1 MAPSLANITDLMQ
14 SVSTTRRNEPAPP
27 LPRDADPKFDRFRC
41 GGRESKFLLMQ
52 CHPEDS
58 FTKLSF
64 NKIQNIHDSYIH
76 TR

>member
-1 MAPSLANITDLMQ
+1 MNTSAWRHPLGAA
-14 SVSTTRRNEPAPP
+14 TRPAGAYHCPP
-27 LPRDADPKFDRFRC
+27 PVRPDAFRC
-41 GGRESKFLLMQ
+41 GGREGKFLLMQ

-64 NKIQNIHDSYIH
+64 NKIQIRVFIHDSYLH

>member
-1 MAPSLANITDLMQ
+1 MNS
-14 SVSTTRRNEPAPP
+14 PP

>member
-1 MAPSLANITDLMQ
+1 MNQTPSLTGAG
-14 SVSTTRRNEPAPP
+14 
-27 LPRDADPKFDRFRC
+27 PRSDGFRC
-41 GGRESKFLLMQ
+41 VGRESKFLQMQ

-64 NKIQNIHDSYIH
+64 NKIQIRVFIHDSYLH